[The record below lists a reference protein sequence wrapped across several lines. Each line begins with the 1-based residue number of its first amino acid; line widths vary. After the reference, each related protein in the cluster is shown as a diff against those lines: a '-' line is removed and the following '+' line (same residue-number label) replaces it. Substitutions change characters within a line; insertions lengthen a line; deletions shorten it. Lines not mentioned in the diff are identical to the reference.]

1 MLIRTMNALGKITAN
16 KGLMVINQQLNVTYE
31 NQKWILA
38 EYKEIFIS
46 CDGKVEKSQDQSQV
60 IIRIAVQS

>member
-1 MLIRTMNALGKITAN
+1 MRTMNTIGKITNN
-16 KGLMVINQQLNVTYE
+16 KGLMVINWQLKVTCE
-31 NQKWILA
+31 NQKWILV

-46 CDGKVEKSQDQSQV
+46 CDGKAENPQDQFQV